1 MMRALYSGVS
11 GLQGHQVY
19 LDVVGNNIANL
30 DTIAFKSGRITFHE
44 TLARTLSMGSDKGI
58 NPLQVGVG
66 VGLAS
71 IDNLFTQGHLQR
83 TNRQMDLAIDGEG
96 FFILN
101 DGQKNL
107 FTRAGNFDFDPTG
120 YMVSPTNGYRVQGK
134 MADNAGEIVAGT
146 VVDDIRVSSGI
157 QLPASATSSAVLAG
171 NLDSDSNP
179 LGTITITESFLGKEL
194 QASGSDLGD
203 PNLPLYA
210 RGSANAKLIDITDST
225 VVTVDIGGA
234 VNSYTY
240 DPNLDDARDFV
251 SLQDLATAI
260 AADSGAV
267 AVTLND
273 TTGAID
279 FTNGTG
285 VATTLAITASGSGA
299 ANLQAALSSA
309 NRTTFNNG
317 ETVSSDQFSHVAN
330 STDLLTNLRDS
341 VGIDLGLV
349 TDDIVTISGSVGG
362 SAITPTAQIVNTDV
376 TTLGDLVNETTV
388 AFGQGVSSVSLDA
401 YDGSIRIEGKSGT
414 ANAITNVN
422 IAAQDTTATIS
433 RTEFDGTVEFSES
446 REARNAGDYTL
457 STNVFDSLGNKHNL
471 NILFTKTNNPA
482 EWTWE
487 ASIGEPASRLSGFT
501 GTVTFNTDGSI
512 STFTYADRNATGF
525 TFDPKNGAD
534 NVTIELGFGT
544 PGQGNF
550 DGLTHFNRSSS
561 AAAIEVNGNTVGS
574 LEALSIQEDGIVTGH
589 FTNGVVQSMA
599 QIYLANFH
607 NSGGLL
613 KSGENMWAESR
624 SSGLPKVGQAGV
636 IVGSKIRSERLES
649 SNVDLATEFTH
660 LIQAQRG
667 FQASARVIRTGD
679 QVMQETTMLKR

>member
-11 GLQGHQVY
+11 GLQGHQTY

-30 DTIAFKSGRITFHE
+30 DTIGFKSGRITFHE
-44 TLARTLSMGSDKGI
+44 TLARTLSMGSDKGV

-101 DGQKNL
+101 DGQKNF

-120 YMVSPTNGYRVQGK
+120 FMVSPTNGYRVQGK
-134 MADNAGEIVAGT
+134 MADTSGNIVAGT

-179 LGTITITESFLGKEL
+179 LGTITITESFLAKEL
-194 QASGSDLGD
+194 QASLSDLGD

-225 VVTVDIGGA
+225 TVTIDFGGVPTSFTYGLAAGNDFDSLNGLAILIDGIGG
-234 VNSYTY
+234 
-240 DPNLDDARDFV
+240 LDA
-251 SLQDLATAI
+251 
-260 AADSGAV
+260 
-267 AVTLND
+267 TLND
-273 TTGAID
+273 ATGAID
-279 FTNGTG
+279 FTNSSGA
-285 VATTLAITASGSGA
+285 ATTLSITATGSGA
-299 ANLQAALSSA
+299 ANLEAALSSA

-317 ETVSSDQFSHVAN
+317 ETVSSDEFSHIAT

-341 VGIDLGLV
+341 SGVDLGLV
-349 TDDIVTISGSVGG
+349 ATDVITISGSVGS
-362 SAITPTAQIVNTDV
+362 SAITPATLTVGAGTD
-376 TTLGDLVNETTV
+376 LDDLVNDTTI
-388 AFGQGVSSVSLDA
+388 AFGQGVKTVGLDT

-414 ANAITNVN
+414 ANAITNVT
-422 IAAQDTTATIS
+422 ITSQDATATVS

-446 REARNAGDYTL
+446 REARDAGDYTL
-457 STNVFDSLGNKHNL
+457 SSNVFDSLGNKHNL

-534 NVTIELGFGT
+534 NVTIELDFGT

-561 AAAIEVNGNTVGS
+561 AAAIDVDGNTVGS
-574 LEALSIQEDGIVTGH
+574 LEALSIQEDGQVTGH
-589 FTNGVVQSMA
+589 FTNGVVQTMA

-607 NSGGLL
+607 NAGGLL

-624 SSGLPKVGQAGV
+624 SSGLPKIGQAGV

-660 LIQAQRG
+660 MIQAQRG